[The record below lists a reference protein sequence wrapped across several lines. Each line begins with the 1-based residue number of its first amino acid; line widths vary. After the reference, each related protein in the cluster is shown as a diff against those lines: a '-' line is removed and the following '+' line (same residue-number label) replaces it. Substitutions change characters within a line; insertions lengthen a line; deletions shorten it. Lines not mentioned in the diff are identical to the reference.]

1 MAALCLWK
9 HEHVFERMLLGDTD
23 PPRYSSLVL
32 VEALDFSQVSGWRA
46 LHLET
51 LL

>member
-1 MAALCLWK
+1 MWK
-9 HEHVFERMLLGDTD
+9 YEHAVSERTLLSQTD
-23 PPRYSSLVL
+23 PPCYSSLIL

>member
-1 MAALCLWK
+1 MWK
-9 HEHVFERMLLGDTD
+9 YEHAIFERMLLSHTD
-23 PPRYSSLVL
+23 PSWYSSLIL
-32 VEALDFSQVSGWRA
+32 VEALDFCQINGWRA